1 MNTRRYTK
9 HGLTSE
15 QVRQLSQYM
24 NWRRDAP
31 AGTSGVSLAENDKA
45 GAIARWHGNPTGWTS
60 SRAWWTPNVIG
71 RLMYT
76 ITRERAGE
84 IVAEARKEGW

>member
-24 NWRRDAP
+24 NGRRDAP

-45 GAIARWHGNPTGWTS
+45 GAIARWHGNP
-60 SRAWWTPNVIG
+60 NVIG

-76 ITRERAGE
+76 ITREQAGE